1 MFKPWQHW
9 YGFLTLSVGLLL
21 NQAVWAE
28 ALVHTMTT
36 DARAKVVAYNPN
48 QIYRLNTHYL
58 VSTDI
63 IFGKDEI
70 INEGD
75 YHLGDASSWDVEV
88 SRNHLYLKAKR
99 LEAAGNLNITTNKYT
114 YHFILSVSD
123 APIESNDQTLFLT
136 FTYPTHG
143 EDERKLA
150 LQLVDLPTDICQ
162 NKQKYNLQY
171 SFTGDKEQAPI
182 RACDDGLFT
191 YFKFR
196 RQIDLPAIFMVLP
209 DRKEEVVN
217 YRMENG
223 YLVVERVAKAFTL
236 RSGNTVTSVYNDK
249 YICDWN
255 NVK

>member
-1 MFKPWQHW
+1 MLKQGQW
-9 YGFLTLSVGLLL
+9 LLL
-21 NQAVWAE
+21 LGVSFLLPQFVLAE
-28 ALVHTMTT
+28 ALVHSMTT

-48 QIYRLNTHYL
+48 QIYNLKTHYL

-75 YHLGDASSWDVEV
+75 YHLGDASSWDIEA
-88 SRNHLYLKAKR
+88 SRNHLYLKAKK
-99 LEAAGNLNITTNKYT
+99 LEAAGNLNVSTNKYT
-114 YHFILSVSD
+114 YHFVLSVSD
-123 APIESNDQTLFLT
+123 APIDSKDQTLFLT

-143 EDERKLA
+143 ADERKLA

-196 RQIDLPAIFMVLP
+196 KQIDLPAIFMVLP

-236 RSGNTVTSVYNDK
+236 RSGSTVTSVYNDK

-255 NVK
+255 KVK